1 MSEKLTVEEFI
12 SQAKEVHGDKYD
24 YSALSFKSVTSNV
37 NVFCKKHGPLS
48 LKMISELCA
57 NDNQKWDE
65 TLTVAKQSLEKRI
78 ALWDAIN
85 DLIQIEKPA
94 YNTV

>member
-1 MSEKLTVEEFI
+1 
-12 SQAKEVHGDKYD
+12 
-24 YSALSFKSVTSNV
+24 LSPSTV
-37 NVFCKKHGPLS
+37 NVIEYCILLTCTKKGKPTGPLS

-85 DLIQIEKPA
+85 DLIQIENLA
-94 YNTV
+94 YSNV